1 MESFHGDFLLN
12 SFDGLDELAIH
23 DFEGHLHLATRAGS
37 DEFVAVA
44 SHGCLKEMVLVDI
57 FRALYLEG
65 VSSWPSKL
73 RLGTDGDGVGVDFL
87 AVIPVSND
95 DNLVPGVGNLGH

>member
-1 MESFHGDFLLN
+1 VESFHGEFLFN
-12 SFDGLDELAIH
+12 SFDGLDEFAIH
-23 DFEGHLHLATRAGS
+23 DFEGHLHLAARADA

-57 FRALYLEG
+57 FRALYLES
-65 VSSWPSKL
+65 VSSWASEL

-87 AVIPVSND
+87 AVVPVSND